1 MRTCFTITLLLALI
15 VFLTGLAVDQQT
27 RHARTSPHREAS
39 KIETGSVGPG
49 TQGASTAWAVDQA
62 SSPINDMT
70 NVDLSVSS
78 EHPVPAKFGGALR
91 LKLAIRCRE
100 GKTSLAVHFGDHFM
114 TSSKYGDWGKVTYR
128 VDRRAAAEAL
138 WVHSPD
144 NAELVIQGPPAIE
157 LATSM
162 VSASNFLIRAVPFGE
177 MPLTASFDVSGLEN
191 AIAPLRTACAW

>member
-27 RHARTSPHREAS
+27 RQTPPYREAS
-39 KIETGSVGPG
+39 NIETGSVGSGTPG
-49 TQGASTAWAVDQA
+49 DSTAWAIDQA

-70 NVDLSVSS
+70 NVDLSISS

-128 VDRRAAAEAL
+128 VDRLAAAEAL
-138 WVHSPD
+138 WVHSSD
-144 NAELVIQGPPAIE
+144 NAELMIQGPPAIE
-157 LATSM
+157 LATGM

-177 MPLTASFDVSGLEN
+177 MPLTASFDVRGLEN
-191 AIAPLRTACAW
+191 AIAPLRTACDW